1 MYARTTFLIRTAAAA
16 LLATSLAAGVSAAPA
31 LADDGDVT
39 WTVRTATSSLG
50 TDRSSFTYAV
60 NPGGET
66 RDALVVTNRGK
77 TALDL
82 GVYTADGFTTGTGQL
97 DLDAKD
103 KKGLGIGAWVHAAQ
117 PAVKVPAGKSV
128 QVPFTVAVP
137 ANATPGDY
145 MGGIVTSLTQPD
157 ETQGINVE
165 RRLGI
170 RIKLRVGG
178 DLRPAL
184 TAEDVH
190 IGFAGTANPF
200 AKGDATVT
208 YTIHNTG
215 NTIQSAQQVVSVAGP
230 FGTFRAKAGQV
241 AAPPQ
246 LLPGESWKV
255 TVPVKGVAPA
265 LRLTATATLTPLITD
280 ASGSTTSMKPVVVT
294 AHGWAVPWT
303 LLIALLVLLALIAAT
318 VVLGRRNRVRRK
330 QREDA
335 RVREAVEEALR
346 TVS

>member
-31 LADDGDVT
+31 MAEDGDVT
-39 WTVRTATSSLG
+39 WTVRTATNSLG

-60 NPGGET
+60 DPGGDT
-66 RDALVVTNRGK
+66 KDAMVVTNRSK

-82 GVYTADGFTTGTGQL
+82 GVYTADGFTTDTGQL
-97 DLDAKD
+97 DLDAKG
-103 KKGLGIGAWVHAAQ
+103 KKALGIGAWVHAAQ
-117 PAVKVPAGKSV
+117 PTVKVQPGKSV
-128 QVPFTVAVP
+128 QVPFTVAIP

-145 MGGIVTSLTQPD
+145 VGGILTSLTQPD
-157 ETQGINVE
+157 EAQGINVE

-178 DLRPAL
+178 DLRPTLAVEKL
-184 TAEDVH
+184 H
-190 IGFAGTANPF
+190 IGYSGTANPF
-200 AKGDATVT
+200 AKGDATVS

-215 NTIQSAQQVVSVAGP
+215 NTIQSARQAVSVAGL
-230 FGTFRAKAGQV
+230 FGTFRTKAGQV
-241 AAPPQ
+241 AAPPE

-265 LRLTATATLTPLITD
+265 LRLTATATLTPMFTD
-280 ASGSTTSMKPVVVT
+280 ASGSTTSMKPIVVT

-303 LLIALLVLLALIAAT
+303 LLIALIVLVALIAGI
-318 VVLGRRNRVRRK
+318 VVVSRRNRARRK

-335 RVREAVEEALR
+335 RVRQAVEEAL
-346 TVS
+346 SKAS